1 MERIENVRY
10 KLLYILEK
18 ANNKILVN
26 IADKLVGEIEEL
38 EAELAFYVQDANR
51 DEQFNQRRKKCGGIG
66 FYLWGV

>member
-38 EAELAFYVQDANR
+38 EAELAFYV
-51 DEQFNQRRKKCGGIG
+51 
-66 FYLWGV
+66 